1 MDTLKQLIDYY
12 QTNGSYVMEE
22 FWRHFLMSA
31 YGVIFAAIIAI
42 PLGVYIARKK
52 RLAGWVIQIAN
63 IIQTIP
69 ALAMLAVLMLIMGL
83 GTNTVVLSLFLYSL
97 LPILKNTY
105 TGIRNVDGALLE
117 SGKAM
122 GMTKW
127 QVLRLI
133 EMPLALSVIMAGI
146 RNALVIAI
154 GVAAIGTFVGAGG
167 LGDIIV
173 RGTNATNGT
182 AIILAGAIPTAV
194 MAILADVLLGWV
206 ERTLNPVKKQKK
218 TTNRSLIKIC
228 ENTTYHLCIK
238 VVFFV

>member
-1 MDTLKQLIDYY
+1 MDTFKQLIDYY

-31 YGVIFAAIIAI
+31 YGVIFAAIVAI

-52 RLAGWVIQIAN
+52 RLAGWVIQTAN

-69 ALAMLAVLMLIMGL
+69 ALAMLAVLMLVMGL

-127 QVLRLI
+127 QVLYLI

-182 AIILAGAIPTAV
+182 AIILAGAIPTAF
-194 MAILADVLLGWV
+194 MAILADLLLGWV
-206 ERTLNPVKKQKK
+206 ERRLNPVKNKRK
-218 TTNRSLIKIC
+218 TLTEAL
-228 ENTTYHLCIK
+228 
-238 VVFFV
+238 

>member
-1 MDTLKQLIDYY
+1 METLKQLINYY
-12 QTNGSYVMEE
+12 DTNGSYVLIE
-22 FWRHFLMSA
+22 FWRHFLMSI
-31 YGVIFAAIIAI
+31 YGVLFASIVAI
-42 PLGVYIARKK
+42 PVGIYIARNK

-83 GTNTVVLSLFLYSL
+83 GTNTVIIALFLYSL

-105 TGIRNVDGALLE
+105 TGIKNVDGALLE
-117 SGKAM
+117 SGRAM

-127 QVLRLI
+127 QVLRLV
-133 EMPLALSVIMAGI
+133 ELPLALSVIMAGI

-154 GVAAIGTFVGAGG
+154 GVAAIGTFIGAGG

-182 AIILAGAIPTAV
+182 AIILAGAIPTAI
-194 MAILADVLLGWV
+194 MAILADILLGFV
-206 ERTLNPVKKQKK
+206 ERLLSPIKNKKKSFTQA
-218 TTNRSLIKIC
+218 L
-228 ENTTYHLCIK
+228 
-238 VVFFV
+238 

>member
-206 ERTLNPVKKQKK
+206 ERTLNPIKNKRK
-218 TTNRSLIKIC
+218 SLT
-228 ENTTYHLCIK
+228 EAL
-238 VVFFV
+238 

>member
-69 ALAMLAVLMLIMGL
+69 ALAMLAVLMLIMSL

-206 ERTLNPVKKQKK
+206 ERTLNPVKNKRKPL
-218 TTNRSLIKIC
+218 TEAL
-228 ENTTYHLCIK
+228 
-238 VVFFV
+238 

>member
-52 RLAGWVIQIAN
+52 RLAGWVIQIVN

-206 ERTLNPVKKQKK
+206 ERTLNPVKNKRK
-218 TTNRSLIKIC
+218 SLT
-228 ENTTYHLCIK
+228 EAL
-238 VVFFV
+238 

>member
-117 SGKAM
+117 SGKSM

-194 MAILADVLLGWV
+194 MAILADLLLGWV
-206 ERTLNPVKKQKK
+206 ERTLNPVKNKRK
-218 TTNRSLIKIC
+218 SLT
-228 ENTTYHLCIK
+228 EAL
-238 VVFFV
+238 

>member
-206 ERTLNPVKKQKK
+206 ERTLNPVKNKRKPL
-218 TTNRSLIKIC
+218 TEAL
-228 ENTTYHLCIK
+228 
-238 VVFFV
+238 

>member
-1 MDTLKQLIDYY
+1 
-12 QTNGSYVMEE
+12 
-22 FWRHFLMSA
+22 
-31 YGVIFAAIIAI
+31 
-42 PLGVYIARKK
+42 
-52 RLAGWVIQIAN
+52 
-63 IIQTIP
+63 
-69 ALAMLAVLMLIMGL
+69 MLAVLMLVMGL

-194 MAILADVLLGWV
+194 MAILADLLLGWV
-206 ERTLNPVKKQKK
+206 ERRLNPVKNKRK
-218 TTNRSLIKIC
+218 TLTEAL
-228 ENTTYHLCIK
+228 
-238 VVFFV
+238 

>member
-206 ERTLNPVKKQKK
+206 ERTLNPVRNKRKPL
-218 TTNRSLIKIC
+218 TEAL
-228 ENTTYHLCIK
+228 
-238 VVFFV
+238 

>member
-194 MAILADVLLGWV
+194 MAILA
-206 ERTLNPVKKQKK
+206 
-218 TTNRSLIKIC
+218 
-228 ENTTYHLCIK
+228 
-238 VVFFV
+238 

>member
-182 AIILAGAIPTAV
+182 AIILAGAIPTAF

-206 ERTLNPVKKQKK
+206 ERTLNPVKNKRK
-218 TTNRSLIKIC
+218 TLTEVL
-228 ENTTYHLCIK
+228 
-238 VVFFV
+238 

>member
-105 TGIRNVDGALLE
+105 TGIRNVDGALIE

-206 ERTLNPVKKQKK
+206 ERTLNPVKNKRK
-218 TTNRSLIKIC
+218 SLT
-228 ENTTYHLCIK
+228 EAL
-238 VVFFV
+238 

>member
-206 ERTLNPVKKQKK
+206 ERTLNPVKNK
-218 TTNRSLIKIC
+218 RISLT
-228 ENTTYHLCIK
+228 EAL
-238 VVFFV
+238 

>member
-1 MDTLKQLIDYY
+1 
-12 QTNGSYVMEE
+12 
-22 FWRHFLMSA
+22 
-31 YGVIFAAIIAI
+31 
-42 PLGVYIARKK
+42 RKK

-206 ERTLNPVKKQKK
+206 ERTLNPVKNKRK
-218 TTNRSLIKIC
+218 SLT
-228 ENTTYHLCIK
+228 EAL
-238 VVFFV
+238 

>member
-133 EMPLALSVIMAGI
+133 EMPLALSVIMTGI

-206 ERTLNPVKKQKK
+206 ERTLNPVKNKRK
-218 TTNRSLIKIC
+218 SLT
-228 ENTTYHLCIK
+228 EAL
-238 VVFFV
+238 

>member
-52 RLAGWVIQIAN
+52 RLASWVIQIAN

-69 ALAMLAVLMLIMGL
+69 ALALLAVLMLIMGL

-206 ERTLNPVKKQKK
+206 ERTLNPVKNKRK
-218 TTNRSLIKIC
+218 SLT
-228 ENTTYHLCIK
+228 EAL
-238 VVFFV
+238 

>member
-206 ERTLNPVKKQKK
+206 ERTLNPVKNKRK
-218 TTNRSLIKIC
+218 TLI
-228 ENTTYHLCIK
+228 EAL
-238 VVFFV
+238 